1 MIPSGHQ
8 TRQWNIPQFPQKVI
22 ETIQRE
28 DYQHLPA
35 AQSLA
40 VFPRPQVCWG
50 SNLNLKISHLEY
62 TIY

>member
-1 MIPSGHQ
+1 MKHD
-8 TRQWNIPQFPQKVI
+8 QKVI
-22 ETIQRE
+22 ETIQTE

-62 TIY
+62 IIY